1 MVVRRE
7 LLRGLERLN
16 ATTTVLQRARLADP
30 LGGMWEAADV
40 QWWWRRPRATDEL
53 ALPVWFDE
61 VGPVAAAGLTAWDD
75 TWQADVFAVPS
86 IVDEEDVWAA
96 TLEATAG
103 HRGEALQVLV
113 REDDAPLADL
123 AIQSGFAMTDE
134 LSGTTWMDADQR
146 PPVAQVDGF
155 AIVDRVTR
163 ADRPHP
169 MIARNGELV
178 EPRLRQC
185 SLYDPTLDLAVEDAD
200 GRVAGYALFWFDHTT
215 LVGLLEPMRVEDEY
229 QRRGLAR
236 MLLTNGLDRLARKG
250 ARRLKVGFETDAARN
265 LYLGAGFVQTS
276 VDRLLIRP
284 APHEPSRAVTLPVRR
299 IPLALSL
306 PGAGQGGR
314 RPLELLPRVI
324 GAPNERSRLDV
335 RDAEGLTDTLVVGEL
350 IGRHPAI
357 HREVERRGLQVLADR
372 HEVASGVAEVGQR
385 VCHLRRLFSPIPRMR
400 FDFVICPG
408 AQALGH
414 PHHARVSGRTRT
426 PDGCGRADAGR
437 FPGCARTRQA
447 RHRSPSRCHVHRP

>member
-7 LLRGLERLN
+7 LLRGLGRLN
-16 ATTTVLQRARLADP
+16 ATTTILQRARLADP

-40 QWWWRRPRATDEL
+40 QWWWRRRRATDEL
-53 ALPVWFDE
+53 ALPVWFDG

-96 TLEATAG
+96 TVEAAG
-103 HRGEALQVLV
+103 HQGEALQVLV
-113 REDDAPLADL
+113 CDDDAPLAGL

-134 LSGTTWMDADQR
+134 LSGTAWMDADRR

-178 EPRLRQC
+178 EARLRQC
-185 SLYDPTLDLAVEDAD
+185 SLYDPTFDLAVEDAD
-200 GRVAGYALFWFDHTT
+200 GRIAGYALFWFDHTT

-236 MLLTNGLDRLARKG
+236 MLLTNGLDRLGRKG

-265 LYLGAGFVQTS
+265 LYLSAGFVQTS
-276 VDRLLIRP
+276 IDRLLIRP
-284 APHEPSRAVTLPVRR
+284 APRSTLPR
-299 IPLALSL
+299 
-306 PGAGQGGR
+306 G
-314 RPLELLPRVI
+314 PR
-324 GAPNERSRLDV
+324 
-335 RDAEGLTDTLVVGEL
+335 
-350 IGRHPAI
+350 
-357 HREVERRGLQVLADR
+357 Q
-372 HEVASGVAEVGQR
+372 
-385 VCHLRRLFSPIPRMR
+385 
-400 FDFVICPG
+400 
-408 AQALGH
+408 
-414 PHHARVSGRTRT
+414 
-426 PDGCGRADAGR
+426 
-437 FPGCARTRQA
+437 
-447 RHRSPSRCHVHRP
+447 

>member
-1 MVVRRE
+1 MQQ
-7 LLRGLERLN
+7 
-16 ATTTVLQRARLADP
+16 VL
-30 LGGMWEAADV
+30 AAV
-40 QWWWRRPRATDEL
+40 LVPVKPRWKSTWA
-53 ALPVWFDE
+53 P
-61 VGPVAAAGLTAWDD
+61 GLTAWGD
-75 TWQADVFAVPS
+75 TWQADIFAVPL
-86 IVDEEDVWAA
+86 DVIR
-96 TLEATAG
+96 

-113 REDDAPLADL
+113 CEDNKPLAGL

-134 LSGTTWMDADQR
+134 LSGTAWMDADQR

-250 ARRLKVGFETDAARN
+250 VRRLKVGFETDAARN

-284 APHEPSRAVTLPVRR
+284 ASE
-299 IPLALSL
+299 
-306 PGAGQGGR
+306 
-314 RPLELLPRVI
+314 
-324 GAPNERSRLDV
+324 
-335 RDAEGLTDTLVVGEL
+335 
-350 IGRHPAI
+350 
-357 HREVERRGLQVLADR
+357 
-372 HEVASGVAEVGQR
+372 SG
-385 VCHLRRLFSPIPRMR
+385 
-400 FDFVICPG
+400 
-408 AQALGH
+408 
-414 PHHARVSGRTRT
+414 
-426 PDGCGRADAGR
+426 
-437 FPGCARTRQA
+437 
-447 RHRSPSRCHVHRP
+447 